1 MNWYDDKTRLSGAIG
16 FIRQVNCIYGWSAFM
31 SNKTPCCDYA
41 AEDANIPEGLQ
52 DAIRRWYRELSKAE
66 RKEVNTELA
75 HFLGEK
81 FYVRESALIKI
92 YSRIL
97 SSGDPRDNTNMIIQ
111 GLQIQIRQRMDLLA
125 KLA

>member
-1 MNWYDDKTRLSGAIG
+1 MNWYDDKTRLSGAID
-16 FIRQVNCIYGWSAFM
+16 FIRQYNCMYGWNAF
-31 SNKTPCCDYA
+31 SSLKTPCCNYA
-41 AEDANIPEGLQ
+41 AEDASIPEGLK
-52 DAIRRWYRELSKAE
+52 DAIRSWYRELSKAE
-66 RKEVNTELA
+66 RKKVNTELA

-81 FYVRESALIKI
+81 YYVRESSFIKI

-125 KLA
+125 KLV